1 MYARIG
7 AALSIRAPRVVDQL
21 AAGAGADLV
30 SSSPAEASMTQ
41 RATQLAT
48 TSRLDEHIYP
58 TLTEPQVARSADHFE
73 AQVG

>member
-1 MYARIG
+1 
-7 AALSIRAPRVVDQL
+7 
-21 AAGAGADLV
+21 
-30 SSSPAEASMTQ
+30 MTQ

-58 TLTEPQVARSADHFE
+58 TLTEPQGARSADHFE

>member
-7 AALSIRAPRVVDQL
+7 AALSISSSSRCVDRL
-21 AAGAGADLV
+21 AAGAGANLV

-48 TSRLDEHIYP
+48 RLDEHIYP
-58 TLTEPQVARSADHFE
+58 TLTEPQVARIVEQFE

>member
-1 MYARIG
+1 
-7 AALSIRAPRVVDQL
+7 
-21 AAGAGADLV
+21 
-30 SSSPAEASMTQ
+30 MTQ

-58 TLTEPQVARSADHFE
+58 TLTEQVARSADHFE